1 MMENGKQLFKRNTIF
16 FLNDKEEYSYEEILE
31 FIGESLTALGYAKE
45 SFAKALKDRERVF
58 PTGLQMQPYGI
69 AIPHADQ
76 GHVYKPCVGVVRLKG
91 GAVFRDMVEPDR
103 EVRAKII
110 FCIAIAGEEKQTDV
124 LQDIM
129 RIASDESLMS
139 CIVDADSE
147 EEIYELLTE
156 GGKAAKRADT

>member
-1 MMENGKQLFKRNTIF
+1 M
-16 FLNDKEEYSYEEILE
+16 
-31 FIGESLTALGYAKE
+31 
-45 SFAKALKDRERVF
+45 
-58 PTGLQMQPYGI
+58 
-69 AIPHADQ
+69 
-76 GHVYKPCVGVVRLKG
+76 VRLKG

-129 RIASDESLMS
+129 RIASDESLMR

-156 GGKAAKRADT
+156 GGKGTQRSDT